1 MSVSQ
6 FNSSDRR
13 STPGSDEQ
21 HIDFSMDDFC
31 NLLIQPPVES
41 KLYRII
47 PLVYPY
53 LSTTDILVCASA
65 SSTLNRV
72 SDCMYNQPDFQKL
85 SYIHDAL
92 FMFNKFLFHLPK
104 IREKNL
110 SKIEALDLSNI
121 QETLYDPVNPNFF
134 RILVQYC
141 RKLRILNLAHSD
153 FFMHKSLPKHHWQ
166 LTQLTEL
173 NVSHCSQVTDEMLVS
188 IARSCR
194 ALSHVTLDYLPR
206 HKGQGLAALAAD
218 CDSLTFVSA
227 RFNTAMEDQ
236 ALTALAKF
244 RHIRLST
251 LDLTG
256 CKKLTSV
263 GLTIIARYCAH
274 LTRLSLSQT
283 VCTIVELRKFVCILR
298 STRVLD
304 ISECKQLDKNQVAD
318 WICSSRF
325 SELKEMTMDASIV
338 NAIVQLK
345 NKNNYNASATVMPHV
360 KTLTLT
366 QLAERTP
373 MSCLYELLTVFPS
386 LERVSF
392 QRAYFETDFMLG
404 TYRAPSPENE
414 DYITDMSL
422 ERYNRTQ
429 TRLHVVMLKEEDRNL
444 LHW

>member
-1 MSVSQ
+1 MS
-6 FNSSDRR
+6 FNQSYSSDSRNK
-13 STPGSDEQ
+13 PASDDQ
-21 HIDFSMDDFC
+21 HIDFSMDEFC
-31 NLLIQPPVES
+31 NLLSQPPIES

-53 LSTTDILVCASA
+53 LSTVDILVCASA
-65 SSTLNRV
+65 SSTLNHV
-72 SDCMYNQPDFQKL
+72 FDYVYNKPNFQKL

-141 RKLRILNLAHSD
+141 RKLLILDLSHSD

-166 LTQLTEL
+166 LPHLTVL
-173 NVSHCSQVTDEMLVS
+173 NLSDCSQVTDEMLVS

-194 ALSHVTLDYLPR
+194 AITHVALDNLTR
-206 HKGQGLAALAAD
+206 HKGQGLAAFASD
-218 CDSLTFVSA
+218 CDSLTSVSV

-244 RHIRLST
+244 RHIRLFT

-256 CKKLTSV
+256 CKKITSV
-263 GLTIIARYCAH
+263 GLTMIARYCAH

-283 VCTIVELRKFVCILR
+283 VCTLIELRKFICILR
-298 STRVLD
+298 STHVLD
-304 ISECKQLDKNQVAD
+304 ISGCKQLDKNQVAN
-318 WICSSRF
+318 WICNSQF
-325 SELKEMTMDASIV
+325 LKLKEITMDTSIA
-338 NAIVQLK
+338 NAIVQFQG
-345 NKNNYNASATVMPHV
+345 KNNNATTVPHV
-360 KTLTLT
+360 TNLTLT
-366 QLAERTP
+366 QLAEHTP

-404 TYRAPSPENE
+404 TYRAPSPEDE
-414 DYITDMSL
+414 AYITDANL

-429 TRLHVVMLKEEDRNL
+429 TGVHAVMLKEEDQNL